1 MPRLFVVSM
10 PSGPLDEE
18 YFVEYF
24 VAGKLIFI
32 HKERRSIIPKQGEP
46 IVTIGGVN
54 LRVLKVQCQPEF
66 SRATVDCEWVA

>member
-1 MPRLFVVSM
+1 M
-10 PSGPLDEE
+10 PSGPSHEE

-32 HKERRSIIPKQGEP
+32 HKEERSIIPKQGEP

-54 LRVLKVQCQPEF
+54 LRVLKVHCQPEL
-66 SRATVDCEWVA
+66 SRATVDCEWEM